1 MDDCCCDVESVD
13 TLNKDK
19 IYPTIASVVKHTF
32 FKFIKV
38 SCNTFDLVYVCMIVY
53 MMCIVCLC

>member
-19 IYPTIASVVKHTF
+19 IYPTISSVVKQTF
-32 FKFIKV
+32 FKFFKV
-38 SCNTFDLVYVCMIVY
+38 RPEN
-53 MMCIVCLC
+53 